1 MKKRLKKIK
10 IVWMNV
16 DKKMD
21 GRKNKKLN
29 SLHSEKK
36 KSCILKRN
44 IEKKTKNDWIME
56 LWKLKI
62 NRLMGEGKSLHWWW

>member
-21 GRKNKKLN
+21 GKKNKKLN

-36 KSCILKRN
+36 KVAY
-44 IEKKTKNDWIME
+44 
-56 LWKLKI
+56 WKGI
-62 NRLMGEGKSLHWWW
+62 